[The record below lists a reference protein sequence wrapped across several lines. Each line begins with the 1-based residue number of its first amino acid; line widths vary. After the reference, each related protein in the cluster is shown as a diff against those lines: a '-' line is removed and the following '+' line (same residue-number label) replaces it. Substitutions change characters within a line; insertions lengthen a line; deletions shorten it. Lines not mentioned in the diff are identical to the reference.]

1 MTWATY
7 WFIVY
12 LIELGIW
19 AYVIYLHL
27 IINMLQ
33 IPKARF
39 PNQTRVIVRTK
50 KDIVRGR

>member
-1 MTWATY
+1 MTWSTY

-19 AYVIYLHL
+19 GYVAYLHFEAE
-27 IINMLQ
+27 INQ
-33 IPKARF
+33 KKVKF
-39 PNQTRVIVRTK
+39 PAKTRVIVRTK